1 MAAQQRVEHSRNNR
15 DHTKSHAETHP
26 TLLEYTRAHT
36 TFIYSTSH
44 TNSIVYNACNR
55 NDIRFLFVPAKMTW
69 LLQPLDVAG
78 FAIFKLR
85 LRQFYR
91 REQIRARHG
100 QVATV
105 TWMRLLGT
113 AIRTVM
119 QGTNW
124 SRTFDGCGIAPLQTG
139 LRHRILKDIGCDEGV
154 SVPPGEPSLAALGAV
169 FPKRRRL
176 HANQLLRLPRE
187 ALAREDVA
195 SSPSSS
201 PEPPPIH
208 WFGRTRS
215 TAAAPVVVEEADA
228 DIVAPSGSISDAA
241 IASLPPLPAPAWT
254 QGPMTR
260 LRTALA
266 KGRPLE
272 QPPLLRRQA
281 SKRWSA
287 SSLHHTQTNATPLL
301 RSLSA
306 GPTSSAAPSRL

>member
-1 MAAQQRVEHSRNNR
+1 MRKRVRRFS
-15 DHTKSHAETHP
+15 S
-26 TLLEYTRAHT
+26 TLAPILLLDTAP
-36 TFIYSTSH
+36 SH
-44 TNSIVYNACNR
+44 TNSVVYNACNR

-113 AIRTVM
+113 AIITVM
-119 QGTNW
+119 QGKQW
-124 SRTFDGCGIAPLQTG
+124 SSTFDGCGVAPVQTG

-228 DIVAPSGSISDAA
+228 DIVAPSGSSSDAA

-260 LRTALA
+260 LRTAVAIALWNSRRFFGA
-266 KGRPLE
+266 RRASDGRRYRYIT
-272 QPPLLRRQA
+272 RRQ
-281 SKRWSA
+281 KR
-287 SSLHHTQTNATPLL
+287 LL
-301 RSLSA
+301 DI
-306 GPTSSAAPSRL
+306 AP